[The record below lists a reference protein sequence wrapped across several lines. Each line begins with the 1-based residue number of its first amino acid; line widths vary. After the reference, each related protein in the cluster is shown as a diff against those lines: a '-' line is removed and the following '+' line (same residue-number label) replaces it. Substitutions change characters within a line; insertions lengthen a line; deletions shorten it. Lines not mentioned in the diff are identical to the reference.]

1 MFDDFQSAKC
11 NTDFD
16 DDIIKPG
23 VCSIAATAAAIVG
36 AAAIGAYSSNRASK
50 AQGQAA
56 QQGVESNER
65 IAQMQIDAQ
74 NAMFDKQQELQKP
87 FRDIGLNAQNK
98 LVGMLNGKYARDFS
112 MADYE
117 QDPGYAFRLKQGM
130 KGLESTAAARG
141 GLLSGN
147 ALRAASQY
155 NQDMASQEYQNAFNR
170 YQTNR
175 ANQLQPW
182 QSLAG
187 VGQTATNVLGNA
199 ASQQGAG
206 ISNALGQ
213 LGQGNAQAYSDMGNA
228 RASGY
233 VGATNAITGALGQ
246 YLNYNQ
252 GQQMVNSL
260 RGGGGGSPYGGG
272 GFNYGA
278 SAGLSAPDYYSAF

>member
-1 MFDDFQSAKC
+1 MFDEFYSAKS

-16 DDIIKPG
+16 DEFCKPG
-23 VCSIAATAAAIVG
+23 VCSIAGVAGAIIGG
-36 AAAIGAYSSNRASK
+36 AVVGAYSSRQASK
-50 AQGQAA
+50 AQSRAA
-56 QQGVESNER
+56 QQGIESNER
-65 IAQMQIDAQ
+65 VAQMQIDAQ

-170 YQTNR
+170 YQINR
-175 ANQLQPW
+175 SNQLQPW

-187 VGQTATNVLGNA
+187 MGQTATNVLGNA

-213 LGQGNAQAYSDMGNA
+213 MGQGNAQAYSDMGNA

-233 VGATNAITGALGQ
+233 VGATNSLTSGLGQ

-252 GQQMVNSL
+252 GQQMVNAL
-260 RGGGGGSPYGGG
+260 RGGGNSPYGGG

>member
-1 MFDDFQSAKC
+1 MTFFVGGAMLVGSVMSSNASD
-11 NTDFD
+11 N
-16 DDIIKPG
+16 
-23 VCSIAATAAAIVG
+23 AADAQVAGAQNAAA
-36 AAAIGAYSSNRASK
+36 
-50 AQGQAA
+50 
-56 QQGVESNER
+56 SNER

-74 NAMFDKQQELQKP
+74 NAMFDKQQELQRP

-98 LVGMLNGKYARDFS
+98 LVGMLNGRYARDFS

-187 VGQTATNVLGNA
+187 IGQTATNVLGNA

-213 LGQGNAQAYSDMGNA
+213 LGQGNAQAYTDMGNA

-233 VGATNAITGALGQ
+233 VGQANALTSGLGQ

-260 RGGGGGSPYGGG
+260 RGGGGSPYGGG
-272 GFNYGA
+272 GFNYGS